1 MIRSR
6 HYIVVGVVAYLAFL
20 LLSVPAAPVIGLFKD
35 RLPVT
40 ITNISGTLWSG
51 KASIVITNKLI
62 LNNAQWSFLPSRM
75 LLAKIAFDVDADL
88 NNNPLQSRISA
99 GMNGNL
105 SIDDLS
111 TQLSAVD
118 IASMLV
124 LPLGELSGEF
134 LLKIKHAT
142 FQPGSVPTVDGAISW
157 NGAAVTIAETASL
170 GNVSILVSESDASPL
185 TAYITNKG
193 GQLALNG
200 NLTTDETGLYTLR
213 LSMKPNASASDNLIN
228 SLGLFAKKQRSGEFI
243 LVNNG
248 NLQQLGLM

>member
-6 HYIVVGVVAYLAFL
+6 HYIVVGVVAYFAFL
-20 LLSVPAAPVIGLFKD
+20 LLTVPAAPVIGLFKD

-62 LNNAQWSFLPSRM
+62 LNNAQWSFLPSRL
-75 LLAKIAFDVDADL
+75 LLAKVALDVDADL
-88 NNNPLQSRISA
+88 NNNPLRTRISA

-105 SIDDLS
+105 TIDDLA
-111 TQLSAVD
+111 TKLNAVD
-118 IASMLV
+118 IASILV

-134 LLKIKHAT
+134 LLKIKQAT
-142 FQPGSVPTVDGAISW
+142 FQPGSVPIVDGTVSW

-170 GNVSILVSESDASPL
+170 GNVSILVNESDGSPL

-193 GQLALNG
+193 GQLALSG

-213 LSMKPNASASDNLIN
+213 LSMKPNATASDNLVN
-228 SLGLFAKKQRSGEFI
+228 SLGMFAKKQRNGEFL